1 MLSARFY
8 GISAVRIVCTA
19 SAVRFKFFSYRSL
32 SQCWHTNCKFNNK
45 NTIFVLLPF
54 PDFILWHWSGL

>member
-1 MLSARFY
+1 MLAY
-8 GISAVRIVCTA
+8 KLQI
-19 SAVRFKFFSYRSL
+19 Y
-32 SQCWHTNCKFNNK
+32 NK